1 MERAGRR
8 MRAVRVHGYGGPEVL
23 RVEEMPIP
31 TPGPGQVRVRVIAG
45 GVNPLDWKVREGWVK
60 EIAPLPLPFTL
71 GCDLSGIVDRVGPD
85 ARRLRRGDPVIG
97 RAHRF
102 CGGTFAEYAVVP
114 EAELVAKPRGISH
127 LEAAALP
134 VAGLAAHAA
143 VLGQRGLRAGER
155 VLILGGA
162 GGVGHIA
169 IQLAK
174 MRGAWVAATAS
185 AQNLEFLRALGA
197 DLAIESDR
205 SDLMALLKPVDVV
218 VDTVG
223 SMALDRVRALLNPNG
238 RVRSMAAPP
247 VPSDS
252 RLPRGIALVSGSAS
266 GSVLTEL
273 AHLVHA
279 GQVRLEIPRVF
290 PLGQVGEALALS
302 ESGHARGKIVLSM
315 HDL

>member
-1 MERAGRR
+1 MRR
-8 MRAVRVHGYGGPEVL
+8 DC
-23 RVEEMPIP
+23 
-31 TPGPGQVRVRVIAG
+31 VIA
-45 GVNPLDWKVREGWVK
+45 
-60 EIAPLPLPFTL
+60 TL
-71 GCDLSGIVDRVGPD
+71 LAAAALSACAVGPNFRPPQVP
-85 ARRLRRGDPVIG
+85 APAAYLVPGVRRLRRGDPVLG

-143 VLGQRGLRAGER
+143 VIGQRGPRAGER

-197 DLAIESDR
+197 DLAIERDR

-223 SMALDRVRALLNPNG
+223 SMALDRVRALLNADG

-252 RLPRGIALVSGSAS
+252 RRARDIAFVSGSPS
-266 GSVLTEL
+266 GPVLTEL
-273 AHLVHA
+273 AQLVYA

-290 PLGQVGEALALS
+290 PLAQVGEALALS
-302 ESGHARGKIVLSM
+302 ESGHARGKIVLST